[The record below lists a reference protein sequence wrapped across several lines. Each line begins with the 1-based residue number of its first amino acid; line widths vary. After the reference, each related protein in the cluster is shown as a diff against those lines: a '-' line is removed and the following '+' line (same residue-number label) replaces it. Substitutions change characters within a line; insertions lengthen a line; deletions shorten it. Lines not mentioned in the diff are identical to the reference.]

1 MAHVVS
7 YATSS
12 GRRFDLASLRSTGG
26 VGALW
31 GNDLMSWEF
40 DTDDTTGAATR
51 GSAEFDVVAR
61 FRTRD
66 DANEFAMAT
75 YGDAA
80 EDRDGTL
87 YVDGWQL
94 TCKVKSGTPEQIA
107 SREGALCKL
116 TLFSVDPTWRRIT
129 KHSLVAESGT
139 DTSTTGLDYPTDY
152 AFDYAGTSR
161 GSSMQSFR
169 ADVPCSVRVTFFGPC
184 QNPYVQVTSASGKN
198 TSSNY
203 YGVDA
208 SADAGERIVIDPM
221 GRRSV
226 GSSVY
231 KVGAYG
237 ERTNLFDSRR
247 RGVEG
252 SGSYVFAT
260 MPAGDLMVSWPQ
272 GYAVDVETIEERG
285 SLPWS

>member
-1 MAHVVS
+1 MVG
-7 YATSS
+7 YARYVARDGTA
-12 GRRFDLASLRSTGG
+12 FDLSDMTEPSSAGELAWNSSMHG
-26 VGALW
+26 W
-31 GNDLMSWEF
+31 GW
-40 DTDDTTGAATR
+40 TVDDKTGAA
-51 GSAEFDVVAR
+51 SVASLSFDVTAYIWADKADEFAR
-61 FRTRD
+61 KVYD
-66 DANEFAMAT
+66 DAA
-75 YGDAA
+75 
-80 EDRDGTL
+80 DGGGEL
-87 YVDGWQL
+87 IVGGWSL
-94 TCKVKSGTPEQIA
+94 NCIVKSGKGIKTQGGRVSLALSVIA
-107 SREGALCKL
+107 
-116 TLFSVDPTWRRIT
+116 TDPTWRRIT
-129 KHSLVAESGT
+129 KHTLVAESGT
-139 DTSTTGLDYPTDY
+139 DTSTTGLDYPTNY
-152 AFDYAGTSR
+152 EFDYSGTSR
-161 GSSMQSFR
+161 GSSMQSFH

-184 QNPYVQVTSASGKN
+184 QNPYVQVTSTSGK
-198 TSSNY
+198 TTTSNY

-208 SADAGERIVIDPM
+208 SADAGECIVVDPM

>member
-1 MAHVVS
+1 MRDVRYISSDGEVFYLTTQDMAGWSNELLGWSWDADSTSGAVKRKARS
-7 YATSS
+7 YKLDVISHSADKLT
-12 GRRFDLASLRSTGG
+12 RFSRAVEQD
-26 VGALW
+26 AL
-31 GNDLMSWEF
+31 NNVQ
-40 DTDDTTGAATR
+40 
-51 GSAEFDVVAR
+51 GS
-61 FRTRD
+61 
-66 DANEFAMAT
+66 M
-75 YGDAA
+75 
-80 EDRDGTL
+80 
-87 YVDGWQL
+87 YVDGWAL
-94 TCKVKSGTPEQIA
+94 KCNVTVAEPSLDN
-107 SREGALCKL
+107 GAVILVTL
-116 TLFSVDPTWRRIT
+116 TLYATDPTWRRIT
-129 KHSLVAESGT
+129 KHPLVAESGT
-139 DTSTTGLDYPTDY
+139 DTSTMGLDYPTDY
-152 AFDYAGTSR
+152 EFDYSGTSR
-161 GSSMQSFR
+161 GSSMQSFH

-184 QNPYVQVTSASGKN
+184 QNPYVQVTS
-198 TSSNY
+198 TSEKTTTSNY

-208 SADAGERIVIDPM
+208 SADAGERIVVDPM

>member
-1 MAHVVS
+1 MVG
-7 YATSS
+7 YATYT
-12 GRRFDLASLRSTGG
+12 A
-26 VGALW
+26 
-31 GNDLMSWEF
+31 
-40 DTDDTTGAATR
+40 
-51 GSAEFDVVAR
+51 
-61 FRTRD
+61 
-66 DANEFAMAT
+66 
-75 YGDAA
+75 
-80 EDRDGTL
+80 RDGTVFDL
-87 YVDGWQL
+87 SDMTEPSTAGEMLWDSSMYGWGWSVDDKTGATSVASLSFDVTAYLWAEQADDFARHVYDDARDGGGTLVVNGWSL
-94 TCKVKSGTPEQIA
+94 RCVIKTGKGIRSSGGRVSMSLSIVAT
-107 SREGALCKL
+107 
-116 TLFSVDPTWRRIT
+116 DPTWRRIT

-139 DTSTTGLDYPTDY
+139 DTNTTGLDYPTDY
-152 AFDYAGTSR
+152 EFDYAGTSR
-161 GSSMQSFR
+161 GSSMQQFR

>member
-1 MAHVVS
+1 MRDVRYISAVGDTFYLTTPDITGWS
-7 YATSS
+7 NELLGWSWDADSTSGTVTRKARTYKLDVIS
-12 GRRFDLASLRSTGG
+12 HSADKLTAFSRAVEQDALN
-26 VGALW
+26 GAQ
-31 GNDLMSWEF
+31 
-40 DTDDTTGAATR
+40 
-51 GSAEFDVVAR
+51 GS
-61 FRTRD
+61 
-66 DANEFAMAT
+66 M
-75 YGDAA
+75 
-80 EDRDGTL
+80 
-87 YVDGWQL
+87 YVDGWVL
-94 TCKVKSGTPEQIA
+94 RCNVTVADTLMDNGRVILVT
-107 SREGALCKL
+107 L
-116 TLFSVDPTWRRIT
+116 TLYATDPTWRRIT

-152 AFDYAGTSR
+152 EFDYAGTSR
-161 GSSMQSFR
+161 GSSMQQFR

-203 YGVDA
+203 YGVDS

>member
-1 MAHVVS
+1 MSHSVT
-7 YATSS
+7 YTTGDGTS
-12 GRRFDLASLRSTGG
+12 FDLTSLKYGSGS
-26 VGALW
+26 GAMW
-31 GNDLMSWEF
+31 GSDLMTWEF
-40 DTDDTTGAATR
+40 DIDDTTGTTKR
-51 GSAEFDVVAR
+51 GSAEFDVTAR
-61 FRTRD
+61 FKTKAE
-66 DANEFAMAT
+66 ANDFARAT
-75 YGDAA
+75 YADALA
-80 EDRDGTL
+80 GKYGTL
-87 YVDGWQL
+87 SVDGWQL
-94 TCKVKSGTPEQIA
+94 SCNVKSGTPGQITDA
-107 SREGALCKL
+107 GGALCKL
-116 TLFSVDPTWRRIT
+116 TLFSIDPTWRRIT
-129 KHSLVAESGT
+129 RHTLVAESGT

-152 AFDYAGTSR
+152 QFDYAGTSR
-161 GSSMQSFR
+161 GSSMQQFR
-169 ADVPCSVRVTFFGPC
+169 ADVPCSVRVTFYGPC
-184 QNPYVQVTSASGKN
+184 TNPYVQVTSTAGRS
-198 TSSNY
+198 TTSNY

-252 SGSYVFAT
+252 SGSYIFAT

>member
-1 MAHVVS
+1 MVG
-7 YATSS
+7 YARYVARDGTA
-12 GRRFDLASLRSTGG
+12 FDLSDMTEPSSAGELAWDSSMYG
-26 VGALW
+26 W
-31 GNDLMSWEF
+31 GW
-40 DTDDTTGAATR
+40 TVDDKTGAA
-51 GSAEFDVVAR
+51 SVASLSFDVTAYVWADKADEFAR
-61 FRTRD
+61 KVYD
-66 DANEFAMAT
+66 DAAD
-75 YGDAA
+75 GG
-80 EDRDGTL
+80 GTL
-87 YVDGWQL
+87 IVDGWSL
-94 TCKVKSGTPEQIA
+94 NCIVKSGKGIKTQGGRVSLALSVIA
-107 SREGALCKL
+107 
-116 TLFSVDPTWRRIT
+116 TDPTWRRIT

-152 AFDYAGTSR
+152 EFDYAGTSR
-161 GSSMQSFR
+161 GSSMQQFR

-184 QNPYVQVTSASGKN
+184 QNPYVQVTSASGKT

>member
-1 MAHVVS
+1 MSHSVT
-7 YATSS
+7 YTTGDGTS
-12 GRRFDLASLRSTGG
+12 FDLTSLKYGSGS
-26 VGALW
+26 GAMW
-31 GNDLMSWEF
+31 GSDLMTWEF
-40 DTDDTTGAATR
+40 DINDTTGTTKR
-51 GSAEFDVVAR
+51 GSAEFDVTAR
-61 FRTRD
+61 FKTKAE
-66 DANEFAMAT
+66 ANDFARAT
-75 YGDAA
+75 YADTLAGKY
-80 EDRDGTL
+80 GTL
-87 YVDGWQL
+87 SVDGWQL
-94 TCKVKSGTPEQIA
+94 SCNVKSGTPGQITDA
-107 SREGALCKL
+107 GGALCKL
-116 TLFSVDPTWRRIT
+116 TLFSIDPTWRRIT

-161 GSSMQSFR
+161 GSSMQQFR

-208 SADAGERIVIDPM
+208 AADAGERIVIDPM

>member
-1 MAHVVS
+1 MT
-7 YATSS
+7 YTTGDGTS
-12 GRRFDLASLRSTGG
+12 FDLTSLKYGSGS
-26 VGALW
+26 GAMW
-31 GNDLMSWEF
+31 GSDLMTWEF
-40 DTDDTTGAATR
+40 DIDDTTGTTKR
-51 GSAEFDVVAR
+51 GSAEFDVTAR
-61 FRTRD
+61 FKTKAE
-66 DANEFAMAT
+66 ANDFARAT
-75 YGDAA
+75 YADALA
-80 EDRDGTL
+80 GKYGTL
-87 YVDGWQL
+87 SVDGWQL
-94 TCKVKSGTPEQIA
+94 SCNVKSGTPGQITDA
-107 SREGALCKL
+107 GGALCKL
-116 TLFSVDPTWRRIT
+116 TLFSIDPTWRRIT
-129 KHSLVAESGT
+129 RHTLVAESGT

-152 AFDYAGTSR
+152 QFDYAGTSR
-161 GSSMQSFR
+161 GSSMQQFR
-169 ADVPCSVRVTFFGPC
+169 ADVPCSVRVTFYGPC
-184 QNPYVQVTSASGKN
+184 TNPYVQVTSTAGRS
-198 TSSNY
+198 TTSNY

-252 SGSYVFAT
+252 SGSYIFAT

>member
-7 YATSS
+7 YATRS
-12 GRRFDLASLRSTGG
+12 GRRFDLASLRGTSG

-51 GSAEFDVVAR
+51 GPAEFDVVAR

-80 EDRDGTL
+80 EGSDGTL

-116 TLFSVDPTWRRIT
+116 TLYATDPTWRRIM
-129 KHSLVAESGT
+129 KHTLIAESGT

-152 AFDYAGTSR
+152 KFDYADTSR
-161 GSSMQSFR
+161 GSSMQQFR

-184 QNPYVQVTSASGKN
+184 QNPYVQVTSTSGKT

-208 SADAGERIVIDPM
+208 SADAGERIVIDPL
-221 GRRSV
+221 GRHAV
-226 GSSVY
+226 GASVY